1 MRLYDHSEAAREAL
15 DGGLSPEHAYQSVSG
30 YEFSANPSEDLTIYA
45 PGFLATLPTLAA
57 SQADDLKLETGGRL
71 RYWLA
76 RCGEADGE
84 TWQVHVE
91 RMKAG
96 CWEPLVSY
104 REAA

>member
-1 MRLYDHSEAAREAL
+1 MRLYDHSEA
-15 DGGLSPEHAYQSVSG
+15 PEHTYRSVSG

-57 SQADDLKLETGGRL
+57 SQADDLKLETAQGTL

-84 TWQVHVE
+84 LWEVHVG
-91 RMKAG
+91 RRKAG
-96 CWEPLVSY
+96 RWHPLVSY
-104 REAA
+104 RKVTQCDR